1 MEEKEYKYDAFISYR
16 HCELDKFVAEKLHH
30 ILETYKLPKNVKK
43 KLNIKNRPIKRVF
56 RDQDELPLTSNLEDP
71 IIDALNNS
79 KYLIVICS
87 PRLKDSLWCKKE
99 IETFKKIR
107 GRKNIFCVLIE
118 GEPSE
123 SFPEEVL
130 YDEEEKL
137 VEGKMKK
144 VKVMVEPLAADVRG
158 KNKKQVL
165 KKIKEEKL
173 RLIAPM
179 FNLDYDDLK
188 QRHKIWKQKKII
200 ASALT
205 IAILSFL
212 FAIYSITM
220 FIIIQLQQNVLAEN
234 QATFLSNDAMA
245 YLKNDNRYDAVSNA
259 YQALTTYDDI
269 KMPYTPEAEYAL
281 VESLGLYD
289 IGLSYKAINEVKTK
303 GIANYLKSS
312 SDYKY
317 AATYDGSETITL
329 FDSSSLNIIAEYKVD
344 EMYISEY
351 AFTFIGNDKFAYIN
365 KKGNINIVN
374 IKDGKQIKEIK
385 NNGKTY
391 KALKGDSNGLYLA
404 YVDLNTLY
412 IYDIKANKV
421 LSTIPSKEDYFSELY
436 FSTDGDYLF
445 AETDINNYDINKEDT
460 LTLHVISIKDK
471 KEINSLT
478 INAGYIEGVVTKGN
492 NAYILLNDMLG
503 ADFNMLVLSYDY
515 INDSIN
521 WQKEANG
528 NWGKYI
534 IKSYKEGTNEIAV
547 VNNDTINILDANTGS
562 LIQTFNTDSEIIN
575 IYAYTNN
582 NLYLVFSAHGRVSYI
597 NMDNGTNIVINGRY
611 ELNLDNYIKVTPTA
625 TGFLLIPGNANRVIL
640 YEAKANPKAKKENI
654 ELDTISDDS
663 ISILDYEKVSKEYKL
678 KNKSLI
684 AKIFYDTKK
693 EILFVSYKNGDLSIY
708 NTKDKKLLKSLEEV
722 GSVNHYFGKD
732 KNNRIYIGDVSDSYI
747 LDKDYNKVGHIKG
760 LAKLEK
766 DKVIIKNN
774 KEYYSLK
781 IYELKDI
788 LKEAKQYLKDN
799 KVG

>member
-118 GEPSE
+118 GEPSD

-137 VEGKMKK
+137 VDGKMKK

-165 KKIKEEKL
+165 KKIKSEKL

-200 ASALT
+200 ASVVI

-245 YLKNDNRYDAVSNA
+245 YLKNDNRYDAVYNS

-312 SDYKY
+312 PDYKY

-391 KALKGDSNGLYLA
+391 KALKGDSIGNNLA

-412 IYDIKANKV
+412 IYNIKTNKV

-460 LTLHVISIKDK
+460 LTLHVISIKEQ

-503 ADFNMLVLSYDY
+503 AEFNMLVLSYDY
-515 INDSIN
+515 INNSIN

-663 ISILDYEKVSKEYKL
+663 ISIIDYEKVSKEYKL

-693 EILFVSYKNGDLSIY
+693 ETLFVSYKNGDLNIY
-708 NTKDKKLLKSLEEV
+708 NTKDKKILKSLEEV

-747 LDKDYNKVGHIKG
+747 LDKNYNKVGHIKG

-774 KEYYSLK
+774 NDYYSLK

-788 LKEAKQYLKDN
+788 LKEAKQYLKEN